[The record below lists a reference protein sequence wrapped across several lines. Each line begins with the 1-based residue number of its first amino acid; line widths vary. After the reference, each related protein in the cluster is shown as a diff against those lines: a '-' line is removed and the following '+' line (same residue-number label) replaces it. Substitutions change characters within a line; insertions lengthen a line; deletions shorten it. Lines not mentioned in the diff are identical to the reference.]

1 MLDPKPLV
9 PPMRD
14 IKLYHYRNTMAIEEG
29 QGLPALDQTQW
40 STQIRFIVR
49 REANP

>member
-1 MLDPKPLV
+1 L
-9 PPMRD
+9 
-14 IKLYHYRNTMAIEEG
+14 LYSRSDWSSDVCSSDLYRNTMAIEEG

-49 REANP
+49 REAIP